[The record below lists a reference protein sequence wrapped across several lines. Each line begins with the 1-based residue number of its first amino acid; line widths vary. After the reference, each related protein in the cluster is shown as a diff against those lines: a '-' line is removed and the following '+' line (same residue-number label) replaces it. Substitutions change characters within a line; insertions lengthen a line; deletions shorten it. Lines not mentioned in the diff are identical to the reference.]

1 MKIHRSIPHGNVA
14 AVLGTMRNIG
24 LDQFIAARPC
34 RERSLIMAMIADRI
48 ISPGSK
54 LSCATGMNP
63 ETVQNTLAQE
73 LQLGEVDVHE
83 LYDAMDW
90 LLERQ
95 TRIDEDLRDVEG
107 LEWISPLRSDEIRK
121 RGVELQEPCEG
132 RARVSKCE
140 VD

>member
-1 MKIHRSIPHGNVA
+1 
-14 AVLGTMRNIG
+14 
-24 LDQFIAARPC
+24 
-34 RERSLIMAMIADRI
+34 
-48 ISPGSK
+48 
-54 LSCATGMNP
+54 
-63 ETVQNTLAQE
+63 
-73 LQLGEVDVHE
+73 VHE

-95 TRIDEDLRDVEG
+95 TRFDEDLRDVEG

-121 RGVELQEPCEG
+121 RGVELQELCEG